1 MRPARLLMSSLSLP
15 ARYDQSRL
23 ACDGVGTT
31 PRRII
36 LGIVAI
42 VIATFFFVRGTD
54 LAAYP
59 GGNLVLAVGIFLVLV
74 RTLPH

>member
-15 ARYDQSRL
+15 ALYDQSRS
-23 ACDGVGTT
+23 CDGVGTT

-36 LGIVAI
+36 LGIGAI
-42 VIATFFFVRGTD
+42 VIATFFFVRETD

-59 GGNLVLAVGIFLVLV
+59 GGNLVLGVGIFLVLV